1 MTIFK
6 TNESQR
12 GINQK
17 SHSFK
22 KLLATTLM
30 LLSVIAAGQQSDSD
44 KEIIPPQNWYQVEVI
59 LFTQDGNI
67 GEEVPPLD
75 YDLSFPDD
83 ILELIDVEALAEQQK
98 LAIVGAL
105 LPEMPEMSLVEA
117 SPFVGFI
124 PLIEMQDPAISPIT
138 DNLAE
143 SIIGEAPALSDL
155 LATIDTPVE
164 PYVPEY
170 EDPFEMLAID
180 QRDLNDSARVLSRRD
195 YNVIFHQ
202 AWRFVADEN
211 SNDPWILVHAG
222 QKVGNRAE
230 VEGSLRFYKSRFLHF
245 ETNLWRLKLANE
257 NSVEQT
263 SLAKLPDVP
272 QMDSD
277 DTTLAWRLIPI
288 STENE
293 EVEATESTDLD
304 LNTEELTPESE
315 LFTELE
321 SASQTLDKSHS
332 GYTLVSFDP
341 READM
346 EDQEQIEIPVTE
358 VWSIAQSKRIEEQS
372 VYYLDHPELGIMLTI
387 KSYEPQPTNPSPVTE
402 DTEILE
408 Q

>member
-22 KLLATTLM
+22 KLLATMLM
-30 LLSVIAAGQQSDSD
+30 LLSVFAAGQQSDSD
-44 KEIIPPQNWYQVEVI
+44 EEIIPPQNWYQVEVI

-67 GEEVPPLD
+67 GEEVSPLD

-105 LPEMPEMSLVEA
+105 LPETPEISLIEA

-138 DNLAE
+138 DNLAD

-155 LATIDTPVE
+155 LVTIDTPVE

-180 QRDLNDSARVLSRRD
+180 QRDLNDSARVLARRD

-230 VEGSLRFYKSRFLHF
+230 VEGSFRFYKSRFLHF

-257 NSVEQT
+257 NSEEQT

-288 STENE
+288 STKNK

-304 LNTEELTPESE
+304 LNTDVLTPENE

-346 EDQEQIEIPVTE
+346 EGQEQLEIPVTE

-387 KSYEPQPTNPSPVTE
+387 KSYEPQPTNSPPIIEATE
-402 DTEILE
+402 VLE

>member
-22 KLLATTLM
+22 KLLATMLM
-30 LLSVIAAGQQSDSD
+30 LLSVFAAGQQSDSD
-44 KEIIPPQNWYQVEVI
+44 EEIIPPQNWYQVEVI

-105 LPEMPEMSLVEA
+105 LPETPEISLIEA

-138 DNLAE
+138 DNLAD

-155 LATIDTPVE
+155 LVTIDTPVE

-180 QRDLNDSARVLSRRD
+180 QRDLNDSARVLARRD

-230 VEGSLRFYKSRFLHF
+230 VEGSFRFYKSRFLHF

-257 NSVEQT
+257 NSEEQT

-288 STENE
+288 STKNK

-304 LNTEELTPESE
+304 LNTDVLTPENE
-315 LFTELE
+315 LFTELG

-346 EDQEQIEIPVTE
+346 EGQEQLEIPVTE
-358 VWSIAQSKRIEEQS
+358 VWSIAQSKRIEEKS

-387 KSYEPQPTNPSPVTE
+387 KSYEPQPTNPLPVIE
-402 DTEILE
+402 DTEVLE

>member
-22 KLLATTLM
+22 KLLATMLM
-30 LLSVIAAGQQSDSD
+30 LLSVFAAGQQSDSD
-44 KEIIPPQNWYQVEVI
+44 EEIIPPQNWYQVEVI

-75 YDLSFPDD
+75 YDLNFPDD
-83 ILELIDVEALAEQQK
+83 VLELIDVEALAEQQK

-105 LPEMPEMSLVEA
+105 LPETPEISLIEA

-138 DNLAE
+138 DNLAD

-155 LATIDTPVE
+155 LVTIDTPVE

-180 QRDLNDSARVLSRRD
+180 QRDLNDSARVLARRD

-230 VEGSLRFYKSRFLHF
+230 VEGSFRFYKSRFLHF

-257 NSVEQT
+257 NSEEQT

-288 STENE
+288 STKNK

-304 LNTEELTPESE
+304 LNTDVLTPENE
-315 LFTELE
+315 LFTELG

-346 EDQEQIEIPVTE
+346 EGQEQLEIPVTE
-358 VWSIAQSKRIEEQS
+358 VWSIAQSKRIEEKS

-387 KSYEPQPTNPSPVTE
+387 KSYEPQPTNSPPIIEATE
-402 DTEILE
+402 VLE

>member
-22 KLLATTLM
+22 KLLATMLM
-30 LLSVIAAGQQSDSD
+30 LLSVFAAGQQSDSD
-44 KEIIPPQNWYQVEVI
+44 EEIIPPQNWYQVEVI

-67 GEEVPPLD
+67 GEEVSPLD

-83 ILELIDVEALAEQQK
+83 ILELIDVDALAEQQK

-105 LPEMPEMSLVEA
+105 LPETPEISLIEA

-138 DNLAE
+138 DNLAD

-155 LATIDTPVE
+155 LVTIDTPVE

-180 QRDLNDSARVLSRRD
+180 QRDLNDSARVLARRD

-230 VEGSLRFYKSRFLHF
+230 VEGSFRFYKSRFLHF

-257 NSVEQT
+257 NSEEQT

-288 STENE
+288 STKNK

-304 LNTEELTPESE
+304 LNTDVLTPENE

-346 EDQEQIEIPVTE
+346 EGQEQLEIPVTE
-358 VWSIAQSKRIEEQS
+358 VWSIAQSKRIEEKS

-387 KSYEPQPTNPSPVTE
+387 KSYEPQPTNSPPIIEATE
-402 DTEILE
+402 VLE

>member
-22 KLLATTLM
+22 KLLATMLM
-30 LLSVIAAGQQSDSD
+30 LLSVFAAGQQSDSD
-44 KEIIPPQNWYQVEVI
+44 EEIIPPQNWYQVEVI

-105 LPEMPEMSLVEA
+105 LPETPEISLIEA

-138 DNLAE
+138 DNLAD

-155 LATIDTPVE
+155 LVTIDTPVE

-180 QRDLNDSARVLSRRD
+180 QRDLNDSARVLARRD

-230 VEGSLRFYKSRFLHF
+230 VEGSFRFYKSRFLHF

-257 NSVEQT
+257 NSEEQT

-288 STENE
+288 STKNK

-304 LNTEELTPESE
+304 LNTEELTPEN
-315 LFTELE
+315 E
-321 SASQTLDKSHS
+321 SFHR
-332 GYTLVSFDP
+332 V
-341 READM
+341 
-346 EDQEQIEIPVTE
+346 
-358 VWSIAQSKRIEEQS
+358 
-372 VYYLDHPELGIMLTI
+372 GICF
-387 KSYEPQPTNPSPVTE
+387 SDVG
-402 DTEILE
+402 
-408 Q
+408 

>member
-22 KLLATTLM
+22 KLLATMLM
-30 LLSVIAAGQQSDSD
+30 LLSVFAAGQQSDSD

-67 GEEVPPLD
+67 GEEVSPLD

-105 LPEMPEMSLVEA
+105 LPETPEISLIEA

-138 DNLAE
+138 DNLAD

-155 LATIDTPVE
+155 LVTIDTPVE

-180 QRDLNDSARVLSRRD
+180 QRDLNDSARVLARRD

-230 VEGSLRFYKSRFLHF
+230 VEGSFRFYKSRFLHF

-257 NSVEQT
+257 NSEEQT

-288 STENE
+288 STKNK

-304 LNTEELTPESE
+304 LNTDVLTPENE

-346 EDQEQIEIPVTE
+346 EGQEQLEIPVTE
-358 VWSIAQSKRIEEQS
+358 VWSIAQSKRIEEKS

-387 KSYEPQPTNPSPVTE
+387 KSYEPQPTNSPPIIEATE
-402 DTEILE
+402 VLE

>member
-17 SHSFK
+17 SHRFK
-22 KLLATTLM
+22 KLLATMLM
-30 LLSVIAAGQQSDSD
+30 LLSVFAAGQQSDSD

-293 EVEATESTDLD
+293 EVEATELTDLD

-346 EDQEQIEIPVTE
+346 EDQEQLEIPVTE

>member
-22 KLLATTLM
+22 KLLATMLM
-30 LLSVIAAGQQSDSD
+30 LLSVFAAGQQSDSD
-44 KEIIPPQNWYQVEVI
+44 EEIIPPQNWYQVEVI

-105 LPEMPEMSLVEA
+105 LPETPEISLIEA

-138 DNLAE
+138 DNLAD

-155 LATIDTPVE
+155 LVTIDTPVE

-180 QRDLNDSARVLSRRD
+180 QRDLNDSARVLARRD

-257 NSVEQT
+257 NSEEQT

-288 STENE
+288 STKNK

-304 LNTEELTPESE
+304 LNTDVLTPENE
-315 LFTELE
+315 LFTELG

-346 EDQEQIEIPVTE
+346 EGQEQLEIPVTE
-358 VWSIAQSKRIEEQS
+358 VWSIAQSKRIEEKS

-387 KSYEPQPTNPSPVTE
+387 KSYEPQPTNSPPIIEATE
-402 DTEILE
+402 VLE

>member
-22 KLLATTLM
+22 KLLATMLM
-30 LLSVIAAGQQSDSD
+30 LLSVFAAGQQSDSD
-44 KEIIPPQNWYQVEVI
+44 EEIIPPQNWYQVEVI

-105 LPEMPEMSLVEA
+105 LPETPEISLIEA

-138 DNLAE
+138 DNLAD

-155 LATIDTPVE
+155 LVTIDTPVE

-180 QRDLNDSARVLSRRD
+180 QRDLNDSARVLARRD

-230 VEGSLRFYKSRFLHF
+230 VEGSFRFYKSRFLHF

-257 NSVEQT
+257 NSEEQT

-288 STENE
+288 STKNK

-304 LNTEELTPESE
+304 LNTDVLTPENE
-315 LFTELE
+315 LFTELG

-346 EDQEQIEIPVTE
+346 EGQEQLEIPVTE
-358 VWSIAQSKRIEEQS
+358 VWSIAQSKRIEEKS

-387 KSYEPQPTNPSPVTE
+387 KSYEPQPTNSPPIIEATE
-402 DTEILE
+402 VLE

>member
-1 MTIFK
+1 MTILK
-6 TNESQR
+6 TNEYQR

-17 SHSFK
+17 RHSYK
-22 KLLATTLM
+22 TLLATMLM
-30 LLSVIAAGQQSDSD
+30 LLSVFATGQQPDSD
-44 KEIIPPQNWYQVEVI
+44 EEVIPPQNWYQVEVI
-59 LFTQDGNI
+59 LFTQEGNV

-75 YDLSFPDD
+75 YDLNFPDD
-83 ILELIDVEALAEQQK
+83 VLELIDVEALAQQQK

-105 LPEMPEMSLVEA
+105 LPETPEISLIEA

-138 DNLAE
+138 DNLAD
-143 SIIGEAPALSDL
+143 SIIVETQALSDL
-155 LATIDTPVE
+155 LVSTDSLVE

-180 QRDLNDSARVLSRRD
+180 QRDLNDSARVLARRD

-257 NSVEQT
+257 NSEEQT

-288 STENE
+288 STKNK

-304 LNTEELTPESE
+304 LNTDVLTPENE

-321 SASQTLDKSHS
+321 SASQTGNLQN
-332 GYTLVSFDP
+332 LE
-341 READM
+341 R
-346 EDQEQIEIPVTE
+346 
-358 VWSIAQSKRIEEQS
+358 
-372 VYYLDHPELGIMLTI
+372 
-387 KSYEPQPTNPSPVTE
+387 PTK
-402 DTEILE
+402 
-408 Q
+408 

>member
-22 KLLATTLM
+22 KLLATMLM
-30 LLSVIAAGQQSDSD
+30 LLSVFAAGQQSDSD
-44 KEIIPPQNWYQVEVI
+44 EEIIPPQNWYQVEVI

-67 GEEVPPLD
+67 GEEVSPLD

-105 LPEMPEMSLVEA
+105 LPETPEISLIEA

-138 DNLAE
+138 DNLAD

-155 LATIDTPVE
+155 LVTIDTPVE

-180 QRDLNDSARVLSRRD
+180 QRDLNDSARVLARRD

-230 VEGSLRFYKSRFLHF
+230 VEGSFRFYKSRFLHF

-257 NSVEQT
+257 NSEEQT

-293 EVEATESTDLD
+293 EVEATESADLD
-304 LNTEELTPESE
+304 LNTEELIPENES
-315 LFTELE
+315 FT
-321 SASQTLDKSHS
+321 
-332 GYTLVSFDP
+332 
-341 READM
+341 
-346 EDQEQIEIPVTE
+346 
-358 VWSIAQSKRIEEQS
+358 
-372 VYYLDHPELGIMLTI
+372 
-387 KSYEPQPTNPSPVTE
+387 
-402 DTEILE
+402 
-408 Q
+408 

>member
-22 KLLATTLM
+22 KLLATMLM
-30 LLSVIAAGQQSDSD
+30 LLSVFAAGQQSDSD
-44 KEIIPPQNWYQVEVI
+44 EEIIPPQNWYQVEVI

-67 GEEVPPLD
+67 GEEVSPLD

-105 LPEMPEMSLVEA
+105 LPETPEISLIEA

-138 DNLAE
+138 DNLAD

-155 LATIDTPVE
+155 LVTIDTPVE

-180 QRDLNDSARVLSRRD
+180 QRDLNDSARVLARRD

-230 VEGSLRFYKSRFLHF
+230 VEGSFRFYKSRFLHF

-257 NSVEQT
+257 NSEEQT

-288 STENE
+288 STKNK

-304 LNTEELTPESE
+304 LNTDVLTPENE

-346 EDQEQIEIPVTE
+346 EGQEQLEIPVTE
-358 VWSIAQSKRIEEQS
+358 VWSIAQSKRCLLYTS
-372 VYYLDHPELGIMLTI
+372 
-387 KSYEPQPTNPSPVTE
+387 PSPR
-402 DTEILE
+402 DR
-408 Q
+408 QKSRMPSSA

>member
-1 MTIFK
+1 M
-6 TNESQR
+6 
-12 GINQK
+12 
-17 SHSFK
+17 
-22 KLLATTLM
+22 LM
-30 LLSVIAAGQQSDSD
+30 LLSVFAAGQQSDSD
-44 KEIIPPQNWYQVEVI
+44 EEIIPPQNWYQVEVI

-105 LPEMPEMSLVEA
+105 LPETPEISLIEA

-138 DNLAE
+138 DNLAD

-155 LATIDTPVE
+155 LVTIDTPVE

-180 QRDLNDSARVLSRRD
+180 QRDLNDSARVLARRD

-230 VEGSLRFYKSRFLHF
+230 VEGSFRFYKSRFLHF

-257 NSVEQT
+257 NSEEQT

-288 STENE
+288 STKNK

-304 LNTEELTPESE
+304 LNTDVLTPENE
-315 LFTELE
+315 LFTELG

-346 EDQEQIEIPVTE
+346 EGQEQLEIPVTE
-358 VWSIAQSKRIEEQS
+358 VWSIAQSKRIEEKS

-387 KSYEPQPTNPSPVTE
+387 KSYEPQPTNSPPIIEATE
-402 DTEILE
+402 VLE

>member
-22 KLLATTLM
+22 KLLATMLM
-30 LLSVIAAGQQSDSD
+30 LLSMFAAGQQSDSD
-44 KEIIPPQNWYQVEVI
+44 EEIIPPQNWYQVEVI

-67 GEEVPPLD
+67 GEEVSPLD

-105 LPEMPEMSLVEA
+105 LPETPEISLIEA

-138 DNLAE
+138 DNLAD

-155 LATIDTPVE
+155 LVTIDTPVE

-180 QRDLNDSARVLSRRD
+180 QRDLNDSARVLARRD

-230 VEGSLRFYKSRFLHF
+230 VEGSFRFYKSRFLHF

-257 NSVEQT
+257 NSEEQT

-288 STENE
+288 STKNK

-304 LNTEELTPESE
+304 LNTDVLTPENE
-315 LFTELE
+315 LFTELG

-346 EDQEQIEIPVTE
+346 EGQEQLEIPVTE
-358 VWSIAQSKRIEEQS
+358 VWSIAQSKRIEEKS

-387 KSYEPQPTNPSPVTE
+387 KSYEPQPTNSPPIIEATE
-402 DTEILE
+402 VLE

>member
-22 KLLATTLM
+22 KLLATMLM
-30 LLSVIAAGQQSDSD
+30 LLSVFAAGQQSDSD
-44 KEIIPPQNWYQVEVI
+44 EEIIPPQNWYQVEVI

-105 LPEMPEMSLVEA
+105 LPETPEISLIEA

-138 DNLAE
+138 DNLAD

-155 LATIDTPVE
+155 LVTIDTPVE

-180 QRDLNDSARVLSRRD
+180 QRDLNDSARVLARRD

-230 VEGSLRFYKSRFLHF
+230 VEGSFRFYKSRFLHF

-257 NSVEQT
+257 NSEEQT

-293 EVEATESTDLD
+293 EVEATESADLD
-304 LNTEELTPESE
+304 LNTEELTPEN
-315 LFTELE
+315 E
-321 SASQTLDKSHS
+321 SFHR
-332 GYTLVSFDP
+332 V
-341 READM
+341 
-346 EDQEQIEIPVTE
+346 
-358 VWSIAQSKRIEEQS
+358 
-372 VYYLDHPELGIMLTI
+372 GICF
-387 KSYEPQPTNPSPVTE
+387 SDVG
-402 DTEILE
+402 
-408 Q
+408 

>member
-22 KLLATTLM
+22 KLLATMLM
-30 LLSVIAAGQQSDSD
+30 LLSVFAAGQQSDSD
-44 KEIIPPQNWYQVEVI
+44 EEIIPPQNWYQVEVI

-67 GEEVPPLD
+67 GEEVSPLD

-105 LPEMPEMSLVEA
+105 LPETPEISLIEA

-138 DNLAE
+138 DNLAD

-155 LATIDTPVE
+155 LVTIDTPVE

-180 QRDLNDSARVLSRRD
+180 QRDLNDSARVLARRD

-230 VEGSLRFYKSRFLHF
+230 VEGSFRFYKSRFLHF

-257 NSVEQT
+257 NSEEQT

-277 DTTLAWRLIPI
+277 DTTLDWRLIPI
-288 STENE
+288 STKNK

-304 LNTEELTPESE
+304 LNTDVLTPENE

-346 EDQEQIEIPVTE
+346 EGQEQLEIPVTE
-358 VWSIAQSKRIEEQS
+358 VWSIAQSKRIEEKS

-387 KSYEPQPTNPSPVTE
+387 KSYEPQPTNSPPIIEATE
-402 DTEILE
+402 VLE

>member
-22 KLLATTLM
+22 KLLATMLM
-30 LLSVIAAGQQSDSD
+30 LLSVFAAGQQSDSD
-44 KEIIPPQNWYQVEVI
+44 EEIIPPQNWYQVEVI

-105 LPEMPEMSLVEA
+105 LPETPEISLIEA

-138 DNLAE
+138 DNLAD

-155 LATIDTPVE
+155 LVTIDTPVE

-180 QRDLNDSARVLSRRD
+180 QRDLNDSARVLARRD

-230 VEGSLRFYKSRFLHF
+230 VEGSFRFYKSRFLHF

-257 NSVEQT
+257 NSEEQT

-288 STENE
+288 STKNK

-304 LNTEELTPESE
+304 LNTDVLTPENE

-346 EDQEQIEIPVTE
+346 EGQEQLEIPVTE
-358 VWSIAQSKRIEEQS
+358 VWSIAQSKRIEEKS
-372 VYYLDHPELGIMLTI
+372 VYYLDHPELGIKLTI
-387 KSYEPQPTNPSPVTE
+387 KSYEPQPTNSPPIIEATE
-402 DTEILE
+402 VLE

>member
-22 KLLATTLM
+22 KLLATMLM
-30 LLSVIAAGQQSDSD
+30 LLSVFAAGQQSDSD
-44 KEIIPPQNWYQVEVI
+44 EEIIPPQNWYQVEVI

-105 LPEMPEMSLVEA
+105 LPETPEISLIEA

-138 DNLAE
+138 DNLAD

-155 LATIDTPVE
+155 LVTIDTPVE

-180 QRDLNDSARVLSRRD
+180 QRDLNDSARVLARRD

-230 VEGSLRFYKSRFLHF
+230 VEGSFRFYKSRFLHF

-257 NSVEQT
+257 NSEEQT

-288 STENE
+288 STKNK

-304 LNTEELTPESE
+304 LNTDVLTPENE

-346 EDQEQIEIPVTE
+346 EGQEQLEIPVTE
-358 VWSIAQSKRIEEQS
+358 VWSIAQSKRIEEKS

-387 KSYEPQPTNPSPVTE
+387 KSYEPQPTNSPPVIE
-402 DTEILE
+402 DTEVLE

>member
-22 KLLATTLM
+22 KLLATMLM
-30 LLSVIAAGQQSDSD
+30 LLSVFAAGQQSDSD
-44 KEIIPPQNWYQVEVI
+44 EEIIPPQNWYQVEVI

-67 GEEVPPLD
+67 GEEVSPLD

-105 LPEMPEMSLVEA
+105 LPETPEISLIEA

-138 DNLAE
+138 DNLAD
-143 SIIGEAPALSDL
+143 SIIVETQALSDL
-155 LATIDTPVE
+155 LVSTDSLVE

-180 QRDLNDSARVLSRRD
+180 QRDLNDSARVLARRD

-230 VEGSLRFYKSRFLHF
+230 VEGSFRFYKSRFLHF

-257 NSVEQT
+257 NSEEQT

-288 STENE
+288 STKNK

-304 LNTEELTPESE
+304 LNTDVLTPENE

-346 EDQEQIEIPVTE
+346 EGQEQLEIPVTE
-358 VWSIAQSKRIEEQS
+358 VWSIAQSKRIEEKS

-387 KSYEPQPTNPSPVTE
+387 KSYEPQPTNSPPIIEATE
-402 DTEILE
+402 VLE

>member
-22 KLLATTLM
+22 KLLATMLM
-30 LLSVIAAGQQSDSD
+30 LLSVFAAGQQSDSD
-44 KEIIPPQNWYQVEVI
+44 EEIIPPQNWYQVEVI

-67 GEEVPPLD
+67 GEEVSPLD

-105 LPEMPEMSLVEA
+105 LPETPEISLIEA

-138 DNLAE
+138 DNLAD

-155 LATIDTPVE
+155 LVTIDTPVE

-180 QRDLNDSARVLSRRD
+180 QRDLNDSARVLARRD

-230 VEGSLRFYKSRFLHF
+230 VEGSFRFYKSRFLHF

-257 NSVEQT
+257 NSEEQT

-288 STENE
+288 STKNK

-304 LNTEELTPESE
+304 LNTDVLTPENE

-346 EDQEQIEIPVTE
+346 EGQEQLEIPVTE
-358 VWSIAQSKRIEEQS
+358 VWSIAQSKRIEEKS

-387 KSYEPQPTNPSPVTE
+387 KSYEPQPTNPLPVIE
-402 DTEILE
+402 DTEVLE

>member
-22 KLLATTLM
+22 KLLATMLM
-30 LLSVIAAGQQSDSD
+30 LLSVFAAGQQSDSD
-44 KEIIPPQNWYQVEVI
+44 EEIIPPQNWYQVEVI

-67 GEEVPPLD
+67 GEEVSPLD

-105 LPEMPEMSLVEA
+105 LPETPEISLIEA

-138 DNLAE
+138 DNLAD

-155 LATIDTPVE
+155 LVTIDTPVE

-180 QRDLNDSARVLSRRD
+180 QRDLNDSARVLARRD

-230 VEGSLRFYKSRFLHF
+230 VEGSFRFYKSRFLHF

-257 NSVEQT
+257 NSEEQT

-288 STENE
+288 STKNK

-304 LNTEELTPESE
+304 LNTDVLTPENE
-315 LFTELE
+315 LFTELG

-346 EDQEQIEIPVTE
+346 EGQEQLEIPVTE

-387 KSYEPQPTNPSPVTE
+387 KSYEPQPTNPLPVIE
-402 DTEILE
+402 DTEVLE

>member
-22 KLLATTLM
+22 KLLATMLM
-30 LLSVIAAGQQSDSD
+30 LLSVFAAGQQSDSD
-44 KEIIPPQNWYQVEVI
+44 EEIIPPQSWYQVEVI

-105 LPEMPEMSLVEA
+105 LPEMPKMSLVEA

-138 DNLAE
+138 DNLAD

-155 LATIDTPVE
+155 LVTIDTPVE

-288 STENE
+288 AKETEMT
-293 EVEATESTDLD
+293 EVTESTDLD
-304 LNTEELTPESE
+304 LNTEELTPENE

-346 EDQEQIEIPVTE
+346 ESQEQLEIPVTE
-358 VWSIAQSKRIEEQS
+358 VWSIAQSKRIEEKS

>member
-22 KLLATTLM
+22 KLLATMLM
-30 LLSVIAAGQQSDSD
+30 LLSVFAAGQQSDSD
-44 KEIIPPQNWYQVEVI
+44 EEIIPPQSWYQVEVI

-105 LPEMPEMSLVEA
+105 LPEMPKMSLVEA

-155 LATIDTPVE
+155 LSTIDTPVE

-288 STENE
+288 STE
-293 EVEATESTDLD
+293 
-304 LNTEELTPESE
+304 
-315 LFTELE
+315 
-321 SASQTLDKSHS
+321 K
-332 GYTLVSFDP
+332 
-341 READM
+341 
-346 EDQEQIEIPVTE
+346 
-358 VWSIAQSKRIEEQS
+358 
-372 VYYLDHPELGIMLTI
+372 
-387 KSYEPQPTNPSPVTE
+387 
-402 DTEILE
+402 
-408 Q
+408 

>member
-22 KLLATTLM
+22 KLLATMLM
-30 LLSVIAAGQQSDSD
+30 LLSVFAAGQQSDSD
-44 KEIIPPQNWYQVEVI
+44 EEIIPPQNWYQVEVI

-83 ILELIDVEALAEQQK
+83 ILELIDVEALAEQKK

-105 LPEMPEMSLVEA
+105 LPETPEISLIEA

-138 DNLAE
+138 DNLAD

-155 LATIDTPVE
+155 LVAIDTPVQ
-164 PYVPEY
+164 PYVPDY

-180 QRDLNDSARVLSRRD
+180 QRDLNDSARVLARRD

-230 VEGSLRFYKSRFLHF
+230 VEGSFRFYKSRFLHF

-257 NSVEQT
+257 NSEEQT

-288 STENE
+288 STKNK
-293 EVEATESTDLD
+293 EVEATASTDLD
-304 LNTEELTPESE
+304 LNTEDLTPESE

-346 EDQEQIEIPVTE
+346 EGQEQLEIPVTE
-358 VWSIAQSKRIEEQS
+358 VWSIAQSKRIEEKS

-387 KSYEPQPTNPSPVTE
+387 KSYEPQPTNSPPIIEATE
-402 DTEILE
+402 VLE

>member
-22 KLLATTLM
+22 KLLATMLM
-30 LLSVIAAGQQSDSD
+30 LLSVFAAGQQSDSD
-44 KEIIPPQNWYQVEVI
+44 EEIIPPQNWYQVEVI

-105 LPEMPEMSLVEA
+105 LPETPEISLIEA

-138 DNLAE
+138 DNLAD

-155 LATIDTPVE
+155 LVTIDTPVE

-180 QRDLNDSARVLSRRD
+180 QRDLNDSARVLARRD

-230 VEGSLRFYKSRFLHF
+230 VEGSFRFYKSRFLHF

-257 NSVEQT
+257 NSEEQT

-304 LNTEELTPESE
+304 LNTDVLTPENE
-315 LFTELE
+315 LFTELG

-346 EDQEQIEIPVTE
+346 EGQEQLEIPVTE
-358 VWSIAQSKRIEEQS
+358 VWSIAQSKRIEEKS

-387 KSYEPQPTNPSPVTE
+387 KSYEPQPTNSPPIIEATE
-402 DTEILE
+402 VLE

>member
-17 SHSFK
+17 SHRFK
-22 KLLATTLM
+22 KLLATMLM
-30 LLSVIAAGQQSDSD
+30 LLSVFAAGQQSDSD
-44 KEIIPPQNWYQVEVI
+44 EEIIPPQNWYQVEVI

-105 LPEMPEMSLVEA
+105 LPETPEISLIEA

-138 DNLAE
+138 DKLAD

-155 LATIDTPVE
+155 LVTIDTPVE

-180 QRDLNDSARVLSRRD
+180 QRDLNDSARVLARRD

-230 VEGSLRFYKSRFLHF
+230 VEGSFRFYKSRFLHF

-257 NSVEQT
+257 NSEEQT

-288 STENE
+288 STKNK

-304 LNTEELTPESE
+304 LNTDVLTPENE
-315 LFTELE
+315 LFTELG

-346 EDQEQIEIPVTE
+346 EGQEQLEIPVTE

-387 KSYEPQPTNPSPVTE
+387 KSYEPQPTNSPPIIEATE
-402 DTEILE
+402 VLE

>member
-30 LLSVIAAGQQSDSD
+30 LLSVFAAGQQSDSD

-272 QMDSD
+272 KMDSN

-346 EDQEQIEIPVTE
+346 EGQEQLEIPVTE

>member
-22 KLLATTLM
+22 KLLATMLM
-30 LLSVIAAGQQSDSD
+30 LLSVFAAGQQSDSD
-44 KEIIPPQNWYQVEVI
+44 EEIIPPQNWYQVEVI

-67 GEEVPPLD
+67 GEEVSPLD

-105 LPEMPEMSLVEA
+105 LPETPEISLIEA

-138 DNLAE
+138 DNLAD

-155 LATIDTPVE
+155 LVTIDTPVE

-180 QRDLNDSARVLSRRD
+180 QRDLNDSARALARRD

-230 VEGSLRFYKSRFLHF
+230 VEGSFRFYKSRFLHF

-257 NSVEQT
+257 NSEEQT

-288 STENE
+288 STKNK

-304 LNTEELTPESE
+304 LNTDVLTPENE

-346 EDQEQIEIPVTE
+346 EGQEQLEIPVTE
-358 VWSIAQSKRIEEQS
+358 VWSIAQSKRIEEKS

-387 KSYEPQPTNPSPVTE
+387 KSYEPQPTNSPPIIEATE
-402 DTEILE
+402 VLE

>member
-22 KLLATTLM
+22 KLLATMLM
-30 LLSVIAAGQQSDSD
+30 LLSVFAAGQQSDSD
-44 KEIIPPQNWYQVEVI
+44 EEIIPPQNWYQVEVI

-67 GEEVPPLD
+67 GEEVSPLD

-105 LPEMPEMSLVEA
+105 LPETPEISLIEA

-138 DNLAE
+138 DNLAD

-155 LATIDTPVE
+155 LVTIDTPVE

-180 QRDLNDSARVLSRRD
+180 QRDLNDSARVLARRD

-230 VEGSLRFYKSRFLHF
+230 VEGSFRFYKSRFLHF

-257 NSVEQT
+257 NSEEQT

-288 STENE
+288 STKNK

-304 LNTEELTPESE
+304 LNTDVLTPENE
-315 LFTELE
+315 LFTELG

-346 EDQEQIEIPVTE
+346 EGQEQLEIPVTE
-358 VWSIAQSKRIEEQS
+358 VWSIAQSKRIEEKS

-387 KSYEPQPTNPSPVTE
+387 KSYEPQPTNSPPIIEATE
-402 DTEILE
+402 VLE

>member
-22 KLLATTLM
+22 KLLATMLM
-30 LLSVIAAGQQSDSD
+30 LLSVFAAGQQSDSD
-44 KEIIPPQNWYQVEVI
+44 EEIIPPQNWYQVEVI

-67 GEEVPPLD
+67 GEEVSPLD

-105 LPEMPEMSLVEA
+105 LPETPEISLIEA

-138 DNLAE
+138 DNLAD

-155 LATIDTPVE
+155 LVTIDTPVE

-180 QRDLNDSARVLSRRD
+180 QRDLNDSARVLARRD

-230 VEGSLRFYKSRFLHF
+230 VEGSFRFYKSRFLHF

-257 NSVEQT
+257 NSEEQT

-277 DTTLAWRLIPI
+277 DTTLSWRLIPI

-293 EVEATESTDLD
+293 KVEATESTDLD
-304 LNTEELTPESE
+304 LNTDVLTPENE

-346 EDQEQIEIPVTE
+346 EGQEQLEIPVTE
-358 VWSIAQSKRIEEQS
+358 VWSIAQSKRIEEKS

-387 KSYEPQPTNPSPVTE
+387 KSYEPQPTNSPPIIEATE
-402 DTEILE
+402 VLE

>member
-1 MTIFK
+1 MTILK
-6 TNESQR
+6 TNEYQR

-17 SHSFK
+17 RHSYK
-22 KLLATTLM
+22 TLLATMLM
-30 LLSVIAAGQQSDSD
+30 LLSVFATGQQPDSD
-44 KEIIPPQNWYQVEVI
+44 EEVIPPQNWYQVEVI
-59 LFTQDGNI
+59 LFTQEGNV

-75 YDLSFPDD
+75 YDLNFPDD
-83 ILELIDVEALAEQQK
+83 VLELIDVEALAEQQK

-105 LPEMPEMSLVEA
+105 LPETPEISLIEA

-138 DNLAE
+138 DNLAD
-143 SIIGEAPALSDL
+143 SIIVETQALSDL
-155 LATIDTPVE
+155 LVSTDSLVE

-180 QRDLNDSARVLSRRD
+180 QRDLNDSARVLARRD

-257 NSVEQT
+257 NSEEQT

-288 STENE
+288 STKNK

-304 LNTEELTPESE
+304 LNTDVLTPENE

-346 EDQEQIEIPVTE
+346 EGQEQLEIPVTE
-358 VWSIAQSKRIEEQS
+358 VWSIAQSKRIEEKS

-387 KSYEPQPTNPSPVTE
+387 KSYEPQPTNPLPVIE
-402 DTEILE
+402 DTEVLE

>member
-22 KLLATTLM
+22 KLLATMLM
-30 LLSVIAAGQQSDSD
+30 LLSVFAAGQQSDSD
-44 KEIIPPQNWYQVEVI
+44 EEIIPPQNWYQVEVI

-67 GEEVPPLD
+67 GEEVSPLD

-105 LPEMPEMSLVEA
+105 LPETPEISLIEA

-138 DNLAE
+138 DNLAD

-155 LATIDTPVE
+155 LVTIDTPVE

-180 QRDLNDSARVLSRRD
+180 QRDLNDSARVLARRD

-257 NSVEQT
+257 NSEEQT

-288 STENE
+288 STKNK

-304 LNTEELTPESE
+304 LNTDVLTPENE

-346 EDQEQIEIPVTE
+346 EGQEQLEIPVTE
-358 VWSIAQSKRIEEQS
+358 VWSIAQSKRIEEKS

-387 KSYEPQPTNPSPVTE
+387 KSYEPQPTNSPPIIEATE
-402 DTEILE
+402 VLE

>member
-1 MTIFK
+1 M
-6 TNESQR
+6 NDYQL

-17 SHSFK
+17 SHSYK
-22 KLLATTLM
+22 QLLASVLM
-30 LLSVIAAGQQSDSD
+30 LLSVFAAGQQSDGD
-44 KEIIPPQNWYQVEVI
+44 EGIIPPQNWYQVEVI
-59 LFTQDGNI
+59 LFTQEGNV

-75 YDLSFPDD
+75 YDLNFPDN
-83 ILELIDVEALAEQQK
+83 IRELIDIEALAEQQK
-98 LAIVGAL
+98 LAIVGAV
-105 LPEMPEMSLVEA
+105 LPEPPTISLIEA
-117 SPFVGFI
+117 SPFAGFI

-138 DNLAE
+138 DSLVKPNME
-143 SIIGEAPALSDL
+143 EVPALSDL
-155 LATIDTPVE
+155 LVDIDTSVE

-170 EDPFEMLAID
+170 EDPFEMLATD
-180 QRDLNDSARVLSRRD
+180 QRDLNDTARVLARRD

-257 NSVEQT
+257 NSEEQT

-277 DTTLAWRLIPI
+277 NTTLAWRLIPI
-288 STENE
+288 AKETEMT
-293 EVEATESTDLD
+293 EVTETTDLD
-304 LNTEELTPESE
+304 LNTEELTPENE

-346 EDQEQIEIPVTE
+346 EGQEQLEIPVTE

-387 KSYEPQPTNPSPVTE
+387 KSYEPQPTNPPPVIE
-402 DTEILE
+402 DTEVLE

>member
-22 KLLATTLM
+22 KLLATMLM
-30 LLSVIAAGQQSDSD
+30 LLSVFAAGQQSDSD
-44 KEIIPPQNWYQVEVI
+44 EEIIPPQSWYQVEVI

-105 LPEMPEMSLVEA
+105 LPETPEISLIEA
-117 SPFVGFI
+117 SPFEGFI

-138 DNLAE
+138 DNLAD

-155 LATIDTPVE
+155 LVTIDTPVE

-288 STENE
+288 AKETEMT
-293 EVEATESTDLD
+293 EVTESTDLD
-304 LNTEELTPESE
+304 LNTEELTPENE

-346 EDQEQIEIPVTE
+346 EGQEQLEIPVTE
-358 VWSIAQSKRIEEQS
+358 VWSIAQSKRIEEKS

>member
-30 LLSVIAAGQQSDSD
+30 LLSVFAAGQQSDSD

-59 LFTQDGNI
+59 LFTQEGNV

-105 LPEMPEMSLVEA
+105 LPETPEISLIEA
-117 SPFVGFI
+117 SPFEGFI

-138 DNLAE
+138 DNLAD

-155 LATIDTPVE
+155 LVTVDTSVE

-346 EDQEQIEIPVTE
+346 EGQEQLEIPVTE

>member
-1 MTIFK
+1 M
-6 TNESQR
+6 NDYQP

-17 SHSFK
+17 SHSYK
-22 KLLATTLM
+22 QLLVSVLM
-30 LLSVIAAGQQSDSD
+30 LLSVFAAGQQSDGD
-44 KEIIPPQNWYQVEVI
+44 EGIIPPQNWYQVEVI
-59 LFTQDGNI
+59 LFTQEGNV
-67 GEEVPPLD
+67 GEEIPPLN
-75 YDLSFPDD
+75 YDLNFPDN
-83 ILELIDVEALAEQQK
+83 IRELIDVEALAEQQK
-98 LAIVGAL
+98 LAIVGAV
-105 LPEMPEMSLVEA
+105 LPEPPTISLIEA
-117 SPFVGFI
+117 SPFAGFI

-138 DNLAE
+138 DSLVKPNME
-143 SIIGEAPALSDL
+143 EVPALSDL
-155 LATIDTPVE
+155 LVDIDTSVE

-170 EDPFEMLAID
+170 EDPFEMLATD
-180 QRDLNDSARVLSRRD
+180 QRDLNDTARVLARRD

-230 VEGSLRFYKSRFLHF
+230 VEGSFRFYKSRFLHF

-257 NSVEQT
+257 NSEEQT

-288 STENE
+288 STKNK

-304 LNTEELTPESE
+304 LNTDVLTPENE

-346 EDQEQIEIPVTE
+346 EGQEQLEIPVTE
-358 VWSIAQSKRIEEQS
+358 VWSIAQSKRIEEKS

-387 KSYEPQPTNPSPVTE
+387 KSYEPQPTNSPPIIEATE
-402 DTEILE
+402 VLE

>member
-30 LLSVIAAGQQSDSD
+30 LLSVFAAGQQSDSD

-105 LPEMPEMSLVEA
+105 LPETPEISLIEA
-117 SPFVGFI
+117 SPFEGFI

-138 DNLAE
+138 DNLAD

-155 LATIDTPVE
+155 LVTIDTSVE

-346 EDQEQIEIPVTE
+346 EGQEQLEIPVTE